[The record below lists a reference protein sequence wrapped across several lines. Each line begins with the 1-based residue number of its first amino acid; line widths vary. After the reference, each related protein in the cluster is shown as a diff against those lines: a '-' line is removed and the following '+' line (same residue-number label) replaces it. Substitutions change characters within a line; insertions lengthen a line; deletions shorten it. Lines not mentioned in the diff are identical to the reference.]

1 MAIDLTWKGRAWPRA
16 RITGHSNVIRID
28 ERSGRPLTIATN
40 AVDVAVTGAGRKYDL
55 NGPAAFW
62 RNFAT
67 MAPDDDQRVL
77 DFVRRRGDPFGELSP
92 ELPISAGGWAAL
104 TVRLRPIANLWDQ
117 PDADGVSHVTID
129 DVRRGQISGDIM
141 NSPQFQRG
149 IRWDMQIDESGSL
162 KTHMEAKGLA
172 AFMLASSLIHLQLR
186 QPMSICQQ
194 CGDWFAVQRQGTR
207 FCTPSCRAAYSTK
220 AKGDKSNG

>member
-16 RITGHSNVIRID
+16 TITGHSNVIRID
-28 ERSGRPLTIATN
+28 ERSGRPQTIAAN
-40 AVDVAVTGAGRKYDL
+40 AVDVAVTGAGRKHDL
-55 NGPAAFW
+55 SGPAAFW

-67 MAPDDDQRVL
+67 MSPSDDRKVL
-77 DFVRRRGDPFGELSP
+77 DFLRRHGDPFGELSP
-92 ELPISAGGWAAL
+92 ETPINAGGWAAL
-104 TVRLRPIANLWDQ
+104 TVRLLPIATLWDQ
-117 PDADGVSHVTID
+117 PGADCVSHITID
-129 DVRRGQISGDIM
+129 DDRRGKISTDIM

-149 IRWDMQIDESGSL
+149 IKWEMKIDEIGSL
-162 KTHMEAKGLA
+162 KSHMAAQSLA

-186 QPMSICQQ
+186 QPMSVCEQ

-220 AKGDKSNG
+220 IKGDKTDG